1 MDATRS
7 PDRWLEGIELFNAG
21 RFFECHEA
29 WEDVWKKA
37 RGEERL
43 FVQGMIQMAVAI
55 LHAQRG
61 NARGARSV
69 WNKARDKLESAPAAR
84 TALALG
90 SLCGAVDSFIE
101 AAERGTEPAAL
112 PAPPRIER
120 L

>member
-1 MDATRS
+1 MDATSS
-7 PDRWLEGIELFNAG
+7 PDRWHEGIELFNAG

-29 WEDVWKKA
+29 WEEVWKKA
-37 RGEERL
+37 RGEEKV

-69 WNKARDKLESAPAAR
+69 WNKARNKLRSVPVDHR
-84 TALALG
+84 GLALDR
-90 SLCGAVDSFIE
+90 LYGAVDGFIE
-101 AAERGTEPAAL
+101 AVARGARPSA
-112 PAPPRIER
+112 PPPRIDR